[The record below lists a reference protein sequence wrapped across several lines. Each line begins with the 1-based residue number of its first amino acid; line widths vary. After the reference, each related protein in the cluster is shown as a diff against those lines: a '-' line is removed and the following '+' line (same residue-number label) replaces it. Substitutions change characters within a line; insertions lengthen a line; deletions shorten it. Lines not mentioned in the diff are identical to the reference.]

1 MVKITLD
8 ETVLHFKTDKWA
20 IPPEG
25 EGALDDAIAKLNDY
39 HALNI
44 NITGFTDSTGGDQW
58 NATLSQRRADSV
70 KNYFLAHGIDASRIE
85 NVTGKGAADPIADNG
100 TKEGRSKNRRVEI
113 TAVAPVEV
121 PAE

>member
-1 MVKITLD
+1 TMD
-8 ETVLHFKTDKWA
+8 ESVLHFKTNKWA
-20 IPPEG
+20 IPKDG
-25 EGALDDAIAKLNDY
+25 EPALDAAIAKLNQY

-44 NITGFTDSTGGDQW
+44 NIVGFTDSTDGAKW
-58 NATLSQRRADSV
+58 NAILSQRRADSV

-85 NVTGKGAADPIADNG
+85 SVTGKGPADPIADNK
-100 TKEGRSKNRRVEI
+100 TREGRSKNRRVEI